1 MKNKIDTSPE
11 ALAEELLGRP
21 YDELDEEEQR
31 ALCRVASSEVE
42 LDPDELEIA
51 KVPLGDRLADR
62 VAAIGGSWGFIA
74 VFTVILVGWMLING
88 PLAKRFGVVWDEYP
102 YIFLNL
108 MLSTIA
114 ALQAP
119 IIMMSQNRQA
129 KKDRIYNRHDYEVN
143 LRTTVELLRLH
154 RKVDKIFNKMGK
166 FEKEVVEVAV
176 TTEAAVELAIEA
188 DAKTPGGGAEVVAA
202 AKERV
207 AEEKAKSAG

>member
-1 MKNKIDTSPE
+1 MKNKLDTSPE

-21 YDELDEEEQR
+21 FDELDEEEQR

-42 LDPDELEIA
+42 LDPDELEITQ
-51 KVPLGDRLADR
+51 VPLGDRMADR
-62 VAAIGGSWGFIA
+62 VARIGGSWGFIG
-74 VFTVILVGWMLING
+74 VFAVILVGWMLING
-88 PLAKRFGVVWDEYP
+88 PLSKTFGVVWDEYP

-154 RKVDKIFNKMGK
+154 RKVDKIFNKIGQMQG
-166 FEKEVVEVAV
+166 AV
-176 TTEAAVELAIEA
+176 QENTLVTEAAVEKALETEPVNG
-188 DAKTPGGGAEVVAA
+188 KA
-202 AKERV
+202 AKV
-207 AEEKAKSAG
+207 S